1 MPEKQVRLAFRD
13 MFLTD
18 CFELSEDTAFAL
30 NAGSLDSLRDRCRT
44 LRDLSRIL
52 AGATQYNGVHFNP
65 LARQFGISVEAMAI
79 RLEEL
84 DLARI

>member
-44 LRDLSRIL
+44 LRDLSRML
-52 AGATQYNGVHFNP
+52 ASTTQYNGVHFNP
-65 LARQFGISVEAMAI
+65 MARQFGVSVEAMAI

-84 DLARI
+84 ELLQL